1 MSKRARFREKRRRDR
16 IRMRAVS
23 IFIVVGGAL
32 LLFFLILYPSLKPI
46 GEIAIPELR
55 ERPMADGT
63 AMGDPN
69 APVTIDIFEDFQ
81 CPACIEFSLSVE
93 PLLEEAYIADGD
105 VYYVFH
111 HYPFLDNRYAAGG
124 ESDQAASAS
133 MCANDQD
140 RFWDYHDILFANWA
154 NENQGAFR
162 DRRLIALAETIDLEM
177 VTFEACFEART
188 HYDEIMQDFDLG
200 DQMGITGTPSVF
212 VNGEQVTP
220 GFVPSL
226 AALSEVI
233 DRHLAAAA
241 TE

>member
-1 MSKRARFREKRRRDR
+1 MSKRARLREKRRRDR
-16 IRMRAVS
+16 IRRRAVS
-23 IFIVVGGAL
+23 IFVVVGGSL
-32 LLFFLILYPSLKPI
+32 LLFFLIVYPSLAPI
-46 GEIAIPELR
+46 GEIVTPEFR

-69 APVTIDIFEDFQ
+69 APITIDIFEDFQ
-81 CPACIEFSLSVE
+81 CPACISFSLTVE
-93 PLLEEAYIADGD
+93 PLLEESYIADGD

-111 HYPFLDNRYAAGG
+111 HYPFLDNNSIGE

-140 RFWDYHDILFANWA
+140 RFWDYHDMLFANW
-154 NENQGAFR
+154 NEENQGAFNN
-162 DRRLIALAETIDLEM
+162 RRLVAFAEALDLEM
-177 VTFEACFEART
+177 ATFEACFEAKT
-188 HYDEIMQDFDLG
+188 HYAEIMQDFDLG

-226 AALSEVI
+226 VQLSEVI
-233 DRHLAAAA
+233 ERHLAALE